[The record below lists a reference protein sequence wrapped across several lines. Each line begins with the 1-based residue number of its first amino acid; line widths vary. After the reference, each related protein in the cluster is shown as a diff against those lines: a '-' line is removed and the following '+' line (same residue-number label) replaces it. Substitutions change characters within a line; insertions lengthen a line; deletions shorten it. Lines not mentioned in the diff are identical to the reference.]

1 MCESDMTSSPS
12 DKAEKEAASKRG
24 CGVAQLRYHSII
36 LGLSAGIH
44 QDLLSQ
50 DPALERILNTP
61 RRRCSRFGIV
71 SVVFEMDPLSITAT
85 AIGITTF
92 AITSIKQLHDII
104 NDVAEVKEVIH
115 DISASLTDILV
126 PLDSLREL
134 HVPDSSISAAVK
146 ADLEKAGVAG
156 AVNKCG
162 DLCDDFSKRL
172 KKWTKHSSGA
182 KLSLRDRL
190 TVGLWNK
197 EKIRALRTS
206 IQSCQSTVQF
216 AVQTTQL

>member
-1 MCESDMTSSPS
+1 
-12 DKAEKEAASKRG
+12 
-24 CGVAQLRYHSII
+24 
-36 LGLSAGIH
+36 
-44 QDLLSQ
+44 
-50 DPALERILNTP
+50 
-61 RRRCSRFGIV
+61 
-71 SVVFEMDPLSITAT
+71 MDPLSITAAT
-85 AIGITTF
+85 IGITAF

-115 DISASLTDILV
+115 DVSTSLTAISI

-134 HVPDSSISAAVK
+134 HLPNSSISAAVR
-146 ADLEKAGVAG
+146 ADLEKVGVAG

-162 DLCDDFSKRL
+162 DLCDDFAKRL

-197 EKIRALRTS
+197 EKIRTLRIS
-206 IQSCQSTVQF
+206 VQSCQSSVQF
-216 AVQTTQL
+216 AVQTTQLW